1 MGPTVK
7 SRLEIL
13 IRPNHFSRCIR
24 NSGSMTAASRP
35 DLGAVVPDPS
45 VRQRRELAGLAHE
58 LVQELREKRQLVYLG
73 SDEP

>member
-1 MGPTVK
+1 MA
-7 SRLEIL
+7 
-13 IRPNHFSRCIR
+13 
-24 NSGSMTAASRP
+24 AASRP

-58 LVQELREKRQLVYLG
+58 LVQELREKRHLVYLG